1 MRVTVVQ
8 MNSQDDKSHNL
19 AEARRLAAEAV
30 AADHP
35 DLIVFP
41 EMVSF
46 LGGSDEA
53 RLEAA
58 EDVPGGET
66 WMTMQSIAREHG
78 VIVHGGSFYERI
90 GNDPRSYNTTVAF
103 GRHGE
108 ELVRYRK
115 IHLFDITAPDGT
127 EYRESDSVGR
137 GTDIAVYKAED
148 VKVGC
153 SICYDLRFGEL
164 YRRLAGQGAD
174 LIMVPAA
181 FTLQTGK
188 DHWETLLR
196 ARAIE
201 TQTYVAAA
209 GQSGSF
215 PTPEGIRHCW
225 GHSMIVDPW
234 GYVAAQVSDGPGF
247 ATANVDLGYVK
258 TVRQRIPMEAHRV
271 LGRPEALAA

>member
-8 MNSQDDKSHNL
+8 MNSRDDKNHNL
-19 AEARRLAAEAV
+19 AEARRLAAEAI

-46 LGGSDEA
+46 LGGTEEQ
-53 RLEAA
+53 RLASA

-66 WMTMQSIAREHG
+66 WKTMQAIACEHN

-90 GNDPRSYNTTVAF
+90 PGERISYNTSVAF
-103 GRHGE
+103 GRNGA
-108 ELVRYRK
+108 ELGRYRK

-137 GTDIAVYKAED
+137 GSEITVYEAEGMR
-148 VKVGC
+148 VGC

-164 YRRLAGQGAD
+164 YRRLAGRGAD

-201 TQTYVAAA
+201 TQAYVVAA

-215 PTPEGIRHCW
+215 PTPEGTRHCW

-234 GYVAAQVSDGPGF
+234 GYVAAQVSDGTGF
-247 ATANVDLGYVK
+247 ATATIDTDYLN

-271 LGRPEALAA
+271 LGKSM

>member
-8 MNSQDDKSHNL
+8 MNSGDDKARNL
-19 AEARRLAAEAV
+19 ADAERLAAEAV
-30 AADHP
+30 ATDRT
-35 DLIVFP
+35 DLLVFP

-53 RLEAA
+53 RREAA
-58 EDVPGGET
+58 ETVPGGET
-66 WMTMQSIAREHG
+66 WQCMQGIARRHG
-78 VIVHGGSFYERI
+78 ILVHAGSFYERVEA
-90 GNDPRSYNTTVAF
+90 DHRSFNTSVAF
-103 GRHGE
+103 GRYGE

-127 EYRESDSVGR
+127 EYRESDQVGR
-137 GTDIAVYKAED
+137 GREVAVYE
-148 VKVGC
+148 VEGMTVGC

-164 YRRLAGQGAD
+164 YRRLAGLGAD
-174 LIMVPAA
+174 LVMVPAA

-188 DHWETLLR
+188 DHWEILLR

-201 TQTYVAAA
+201 TQTYVVAA

-215 PTPEGIRHCW
+215 PTPEGPRQCW

-234 GYVAAQVSDGPGF
+234 GYVVAQISDGTGF
-247 ATANVDLGYVK
+247 ATARIEPGYLR

-271 LGRPEALAA
+271 LGK